1 MQGTSAAVPS
11 ARPGKIGGMIG
22 SMARNL
28 LALALLAGCAAGC
41 GLVDAVFDGFK
52 HAKAV
57 ENDLVAMVGVK
68 PAVGFNWHNGRLTS
82 VTVTFPNLLQD
93 KPLQELADAAR
104 TAVGKEFKQRAD
116 DVVLAF
122 SLGPSET
129 PATQAD
135 QTQGKNLP

>member
-1 MQGTSAAVPS
+1 M
-11 ARPGKIGGMIG
+11 IGG
-22 SMARNL
+22 MARNL
-28 LALALLAGCAAGC
+28 LALALLAGCVAGC

-57 ENDLVAMVGVK
+57 ENDLFAMVGVK
-68 PAVGFNWHNGRLTS
+68 PAVGFNWHNGRLSS

-116 DVVLAF
+116 NVVLAF

-129 PATQAD
+129 PVVQAD

>member
-1 MQGTSAAVPS
+1 MQGTSAPVPAGRS
-11 ARPGKIGGMIG
+11 RTIGG
-22 SMARNL
+22 MARNL
-28 LALALLAGCAAGC
+28 LALALLAGCVAGC

-57 ENDLVAMVGVK
+57 ENDLFAMVGVK
-68 PAVGFNWHNGRLTS
+68 PEVGFNWHNGRLTS

-93 KPLQELADAAR
+93 KPLQQLADAAR

-116 DVVLAF
+116 TVVLAF

-129 PATQAD
+129 SAAQAN
-135 QTQGKNLP
+135 QAQSKNLP

>member
-1 MQGTSAAVPS
+1 MQGASAPVPANRS
-11 ARPGKIGGMIG
+11 HTLGG
-22 SMARNL
+22 MARNL
-28 LALALLAGCAAGC
+28 IALALLAGCVAGC

-57 ENDLVAMVGVK
+57 ENDLFAMVGVK

-116 DVVLAF
+116 NIVLAF

-129 PATQAD
+129 SSAQAD
-135 QTQGKNLP
+135 QAQGKNLP

>member
-1 MQGTSAAVPS
+1 MQGASAPVPAYRS
-11 ARPGKIGGMIG
+11 RTIGGM
-22 SMARNL
+22 ARKL
-28 LALALLAGCAAGC
+28 IALALLAGCAAGC

-57 ENDLVAMVGVK
+57 ENDLFAMVGVK

>member
-1 MQGTSAAVPS
+1 MQGTSAPVPS
-11 ARPGKIGGMIG
+11 ARSGTTGR
-22 SMARNL
+22 MARTL
-28 LALALLAGCAAGC
+28 LPLALLAACTAGC

-82 VTVTFPNLLQD
+82 VTVTFPSLLQD
-93 KPLQELADAAR
+93 KPLQELAAAAR
-104 TAVGKEFKQRAD
+104 AAVGKEFKQRAD

-129 PATQAD
+129 TAAQAD
-135 QTQGKNLP
+135 PAQGKNLP

>member
-1 MQGTSAAVPS
+1 MQGTSAAVPP
-11 ARPGKIGGMIG
+11 ARPDKFGR
-22 SMARNL
+22 MARTL

-68 PAVGFNWHNGRLTS
+68 PAVAFNWHNGRLTS
-82 VTVTFPNLLQD
+82 VTVTFPSLLHD
-93 KPLQELADAAR
+93 KPLQELAGAAR
-104 TAVGKEFKQRAD
+104 AAVGKEFKQRAD

-129 PATQAD
+129 SAAQAD